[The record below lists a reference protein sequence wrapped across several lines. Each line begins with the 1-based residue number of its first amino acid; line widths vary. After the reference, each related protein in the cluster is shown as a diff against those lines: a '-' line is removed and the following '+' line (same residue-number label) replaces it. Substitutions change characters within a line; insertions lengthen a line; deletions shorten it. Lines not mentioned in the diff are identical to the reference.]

1 MYSEDRF
8 SAMQYY
14 ERRALVSNPVYVSSS
29 TISGYGIVFDAQ
41 FINNCALTHVLMQFC
56 PKREQT
62 FTISTKS
69 KFSASVFEVQR
80 LEQTDFAVVHDSP
93 SIGRGQS
100 VALFGK
106 LEDGESSG
114 IILSRRT
121 AVKQVAWQLLSK
133 NLFAFYSCGAIL
145 TRASRLTMAG

>member
-56 PKREQT
+56 PKTDAENLDFVEMVNVCSR
-62 FTISTKS
+62 
-69 KFSASVFEVQR
+69 FEVQR

-133 NLFAFYSCGAIL
+133 NLLSIHVGQFLPAQAD
-145 TRASRLTMAG
+145 